1 MVMLSQ
7 YIFGCVEKTTYSGK
21 IITNDDLDLNI
32 LNKNE
37 LINKFGQPSYVDD
50 LSNKYFYFTEKKK
63 ETNFYNKKIEYSY
76 LFVFEINDNN
86 KIISSESI
94 NLLKDKN
101 HKYRKIQTNNNII
114 KRGILCSD
122 EIIDDIGIAPYG
134 TPQILSNSMSFI
146 LFQINLDI
154 VFNK

>member
-1 MVMLSQ
+1 MSFKKIIIIVIFAH

-21 IITNDDLDLNI
+21 IITNDDLDINI

-37 LINKFGQPSYVDD
+37 LLNKFGQPSYIDK

-76 LFVFEINDNN
+76 LFVFEINDND

-94 NLLKDKN
+94 NLLTEKN
-101 HKYRKIQTNNNII
+101 HKYRKIQTKNNII
-114 KRGILCSD
+114 KKGLLETIF
-122 EIIDDIGIAPYG
+122 GGVGANPM
-134 TPQILSNSMSFI
+134 PNSP
-146 LFQINLDI
+146 
-154 VFNK
+154 

>member
-1 MVMLSQ
+1 MNLVKIIIMVILSL

-37 LINKFGQPSYVDD
+37 LINKFGEPSYIDK

-76 LFVFEINDNN
+76 LFVFELNNDDN
-86 KIISSESI
+86 IVSSESF

-101 HKYRKIQTNNNII
+101 HKYRKIQTSNNII
-114 KRGILCSD
+114 KRGLLETIFGG
-122 EIIDDIGIAPYG
+122 IGTSPM
-134 TPQILSNSMSFI
+134 PNSP
-146 LFQINLDI
+146 
-154 VFNK
+154 

>member
-37 LINKFGQPSYVDD
+37 LIKKFGEPSYIDNI
-50 LSNKYFYFTEKKK
+50 SNKYFYFTEKKK
-63 ETNFYNKKIEYSY
+63 ETNFYKKKIEYSY
-76 LFVFEINDNN
+76 LFVFEINNN
-86 KIISSESI
+86 DQIVNSESI

-101 HKYRKIQTNNNII
+101 HKYRKIETSNNII
-114 KRGILCSD
+114 KRGLLETIFGG
-122 EIIDDIGIAPYG
+122 IGTDPM
-134 TPQILSNSMSFI
+134 PNSP
-146 LFQINLDI
+146 
-154 VFNK
+154 

>member
-37 LINKFGQPSYVDD
+37 LISKFGQPSYIDK
-50 LSNKYFYFTEKKK
+50 LSKKYFYYTEKKK
-63 ETNFYNKKIEYSY
+63 ETNFYNKKTEYSY
-76 LFVFEINDNN
+76 LFVFEISEDD

-94 NLLKDKN
+94 NLLTEKN
-101 HKYRKIQTNNNII
+101 HKYRKIQTHNNII
-114 KRGILCSD
+114 KKGLLETIF
-122 EIIDDIGIAPYG
+122 GGVGANPM
-134 TPQILSNSMSFI
+134 PNSP
-146 LFQINLDI
+146 
-154 VFNK
+154 